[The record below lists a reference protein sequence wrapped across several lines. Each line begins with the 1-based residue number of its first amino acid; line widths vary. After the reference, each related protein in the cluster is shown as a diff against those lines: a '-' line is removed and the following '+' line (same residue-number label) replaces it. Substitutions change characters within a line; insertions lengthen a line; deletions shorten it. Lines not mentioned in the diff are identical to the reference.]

1 MWLIVHGIKGIDRRR
16 RSLKGLD
23 ERSPE
28 DENDHHNGLLME
40 NVDNGYTYMGELHE
54 DILSPYATLV
64 EHSMSKGSAES
75 QDHPFLLDCKVL
87 SLSLSARY
95 ALVVISQ
102 SNRRDH

>member
-28 DENDHHNGLLME
+28 DENDHHNGLLIE

-75 QDHPFLLDCKVL
+75 QDHLFWLDCKVPPPHH
-87 SLSLSARY
+87 SLCSDLHFAIKSL
-95 ALVVISQ
+95 
-102 SNRRDH
+102 